1 MVNTLKY
8 QKELEHLRTEHAAL
22 ESQID
27 QVMRNKVVD
36 QFKINDLKKKK
47 LMLKEAISQIENVLF
62 AGNDAA

>member
-8 QKELEHLRTEHAAL
+8 QKELEHLRSEHEAL
-22 ESQID
+22 ETQIA

-47 LMLKEAISQIENVLF
+47 LMLKEAISQIENLLF